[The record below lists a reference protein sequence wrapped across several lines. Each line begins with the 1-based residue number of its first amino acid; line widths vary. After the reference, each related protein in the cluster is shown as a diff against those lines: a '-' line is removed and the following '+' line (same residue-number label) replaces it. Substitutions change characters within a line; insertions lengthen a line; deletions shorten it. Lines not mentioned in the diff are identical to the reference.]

1 LSIPTNP
8 SQKLRDAIES
18 RVKHPRFN
26 DVVECI
32 EIQDGLIFVGEIT
45 DEKRTSLAWVLE
57 MLETESDEDLMTR
70 SKSIKTAVG
79 VFDGIVANLQKEDQA
94 AMHEE
99 QVALAKRHVN
109 ELSDWM
115 VSWSTWLEGF
125 MVIMSGI
132 NPETLKQ
139 LGFAGFKLTDAD
151 GDKPQWAKL
160 SLAEL
165 IERVQAEESIL
176 GNFAFR
182 RALMSG
188 MSRFYVYAFNQLG
201 RDKDEIDM
209 LDAADELSV
218 ASFGDRARLADRTN
232 IRGYE
237 PPAAKTTAKKKPES
251 KQKAQQRG
259 ADEYKTRM
267 DHKDR
272 NRGYVQEGGRPKKG

>member
-1 LSIPTNP
+1 MSIPTNP
-8 SQKLRDAIES
+8 SQKLRDAIQA
-18 RVKHPRFN
+18 RVKHPRYA

-32 EIQDGLIFVGEIT
+32 QIQDGLIFVGES
-45 DEKRTSLAWVLE
+45 DKKSLAWVIE
-57 MLETESDEDLMTR
+57 MMETESDEEFASK
-70 SKSIKTAVG
+70 SKSINAAVRC
-79 VFDGIVANLQKEDQA
+79 FDGIVANLQREDQA
-94 AMHEE
+94 SMHEE
-99 QVALAKRHVN
+99 QIELTKRHVN

-115 VSWSTWLEGF
+115 VTWSTWLEGF

-139 LGFAGFKLTDAD
+139 LGFAGFQLTDAD

-165 IERVQAEESIL
+165 IERVQVEESIL

-182 RALMSG
+182 RALLSG

-201 RDKDEIDM
+201 RDKAEIDM

-218 ASFGDRARLADRTN
+218 AAFGEEKARLADRSN

-237 PPAAKTTAKKKPES
+237 SNTGPKPVSDDVRKKKAERSEAS
-251 KQKAQQRG
+251 KAVRRKMQQPKGQKPQT
-259 ADEYKTRM
+259 YTK
-267 DHKDR
+267 
-272 NRGYVQEGGRPKKG
+272 

>member
-1 LSIPTNP
+1 MSIPTNP
-8 SQKLRDAIES
+8 SQKLREAIES

-26 DVVECI
+26 EVVECI
-32 EIQDGLIFVGEIT
+32 EIQDGLIYIGEIT
-45 DEKRTSLAWVLE
+45 DKKSLAWVIE
-57 MLETESDEDLMTR
+57 MLETETDEDLMTR
-70 SKSIKTAVG
+70 SKSINLAIRI
-79 VFDGIVANLQKEDQA
+79 FDGIVANLQREDQA
-94 AMHEE
+94 SMHEE
-99 QVALAKRHVN
+99 QIGLTKRHVD

-160 SLAEL
+160 SMAEL

-201 RDKDEIDM
+201 RDKAEIDM

-232 IRGYE
+232 IRGYDQTE
-237 PPAAKTTAKKKPES
+237 TTKQLSAEVRQKKAARSEASKAVRRKMQQPKGQKPNAYG
-251 KQKAQQRG
+251 K
-259 ADEYKTRM
+259 
-267 DHKDR
+267 
-272 NRGYVQEGGRPKKG
+272 